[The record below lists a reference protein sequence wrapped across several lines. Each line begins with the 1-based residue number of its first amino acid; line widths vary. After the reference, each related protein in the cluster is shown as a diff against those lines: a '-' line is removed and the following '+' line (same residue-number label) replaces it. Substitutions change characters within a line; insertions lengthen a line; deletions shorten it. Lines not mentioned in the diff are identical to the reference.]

1 MDTTAGPS
9 PVVNLNDINAGD
21 KVNGD
26 GDSSE
31 NGDDDFIRDR
41 RDDDCD
47 SGDDI
52 FVIMSFGPGDVRPG
66 DLCVKHCYKTTKYAN
81 DTQIFVFS

>member
-52 FVIMSFGPGDVRPG
+52 CCETPVHAKYLFKAGHRERLM
-66 DLCVKHCYKTTKYAN
+66 KKTSLVCA
-81 DTQIFVFS
+81 